1 MIFIT
6 SDTWFNRPIYQ
17 LQDIDVVEYN
27 DMLIAKWNEVV
38 SDSDDVYVLGGF
50 GVSDLYHIVIRLK
63 GNIHFLNN
71 YYTEDE
77 KMFIND
83 MKKYVNNSTDQNI
96 SNRIFFHN
104 EQIMTNV
111 ETDCVMS
118 YFPLADWIGKNTGT
132 FNFHGFYKNNDFV
145 NHNVSCN
152 TYDWDF
158 YPVNIEKIKKNIAN
172 FEEKM

>member
-1 MIFIT
+1 MKNEMVELDLEMIDLLDICEEYIKKTGSRWEGADIT
-6 SDTWFNRPIYQ
+6 VFCR
-17 LQDIDVVEYN
+17 VVWW
-27 DMLIAKWNEVV
+27 AG
-38 SDSDDVYVLGGF
+38 S
-50 GVSDLYHIVIRLK
+50 
-63 GNIHFLNN
+63 
-71 YYTEDE
+71 
-77 KMFIND
+77 
-83 MKKYVNNSTDQNI
+83 
-96 SNRIFFHN
+96 
-104 EQIMTNV
+104 

-158 YPVNIEKIKKNIAN
+158 YPVNIEKIKKNISN